1 MNKLF
6 IIEDDELT
14 LQLYDML
21 LEELPDIEYM
31 KAGSGTE
38 ALQLL
43 EQTSRQQWPDCIMVD
58 LNMPDMSGFELVVAL
73 EEKFGKS
80 QLSRLFILSNSVSV
94 RDRETARSF
103 DSIRGFLHKPLTIDS
118 IRESLEAGGS

>member
-21 LEELPDIEYM
+21 LEELPDIDYM

-73 EEKFGKS
+73 EERFGKS
-80 QLSRLFILSNSVSV
+80 QLPRLFILSNSVSAL
-94 RDRETARSF
+94 DRETARSF
-103 DSIRGFLHKPLTIDS
+103 DSIHGFWHKPLTIES
-118 IRESLEAGGS
+118 IRESLKAGGS